1 MRTGVSCPSLEI
13 RPVTDATPNNAGK
26 SCFND
31 YANGLIT
38 EREYR
43 RYILAA

>member
-1 MRTGVSCPSLEI
+1 MTI
-13 RPVTDATPNNAGK
+13 KPNNDAGGHVRQRTTK
-26 SCFND
+26 EPFND